1 MAEES
6 AVKVCIRVRPIN
18 REESDPSQRTEPDQV
33 FWKANKKLIQQ
44 IDDGNSTK
52 SFSFDRVFTAEET
65 TNQLYQDIAKPLV
78 VSTVEG
84 YNGTIFAYGQTASGK
99 TFTMMGSN
107 HIPGVIPLA
116 IDDVFQ
122 TIKKCPKKEFLLR
135 VSYMEIY
142 NETVTDLLVDSW
154 KRKPLEVR
162 ETTNKNIYVADLT
175 EELVTSPAQA
185 LGWIRKGEKNR
196 HYGMTKMNQRSS
208 RSHTIFRMILE
219 SRERSDLASG
229 ENADGAIIV
238 SHLNLVDLAG
248 SERASQTGAEG
259 TRLKEGC
266 NINRSL
272 FTLGQVI
279 KKLSEESPSGFIN
292 YRDSKLTRILQN
304 SLGGNAKTVI
314 LCTITT
320 TFLDE
325 TLRTLQ
331 FACTAKKMKNDP
343 HVTEVSDDGA
353 LLKRYRNEIVDLKRR
368 LQEVSLVTQTTAT
381 EREVL
386 SQLLQEKEQLQGEQ
400 ADRIRNLTKL
410 LVTSTNLNRVQKVP
424 KRRVTWGGKMAPAS
438 TSEGGL
444 SDLSFACSVSQK
456 RKASCV
462 IEAIEEDEEFDTH
475 WEIPEEP
482 FDDTNSSDDFVTLRS
497 FGNRSVDRVAELE
510 LQLQTL
516 DQQNQQALDQIQTM
530 DEKAADF
537 DLKLK
542 SEAQQKAEAID
553 KIELLELSVAE
564 LKKQL
569 EEQSQKQCEF
579 DKQMGRDFAETVQ
592 LCEIL
597 ATEKDMLASER
608 DYLKQEMGI
617 FMEQTQI
624 LEKERAAISQELEEN
639 RELEEFK
646 SLEKKFG
653 KELERELQDE
663 ICSLKKALESHDLQ
677 CSELKKNLETVS
689 EELMRKT
696 KIADDLQDMFG
707 KDLAQE
713 VAKLH
718 RSLDDAEGL
727 GRETKKEWAFLRSEN
742 IGLKELKNTLTVSHE
757 KMEAE
762 VNSLRF
768 QLESEKSKFRKM
780 QIDLQKELN
789 VVFNENTKLT
799 TLLDGKV
806 PRNMMDNVEL
816 ERTVINL
823 KKELTASQEAEGVL
837 RSQLDE
843 LRSIQAHPN
852 EVNNLEKIAAEEMEK
867 RESEVTAL
875 TAERDQIRMD
885 LQENIDMMIEN
896 QEDLRTAHG
905 KIVALKQR
913 IKQLESSQTAHLGK
927 PIDDMTAEIETLQT
941 QREQLQ
947 ATLQVVSEQ
956 KTQLEA
962 ELQRFIDEA
971 AVNQSLLY
979 SLQSQLEDQIQ
990 KNNDVERMGL
1000 EKQAQLEHQVEESQ
1014 LLLHSLQDDLEDMK
1028 QKNCNLVQLN
1038 EEEFNLKQSIKI
1050 LSVELETVKAERD
1063 GLCVNK
1069 EGGHQTSMEET
1080 QTLICR
1086 LTLISEE
1093 RDQLL
1098 ETVEGLREEK
1108 IQLRTEVEETMK
1120 SQSQPELRLAQDK
1133 IVVLQEEVDLLR
1145 NGNQDAGKFQE
1156 LQNQIQRLSEEL
1168 EFVVTER
1175 DHVQSEMEKLMC
1187 QVTCLS
1193 EERNQLQDQLEVLGQ
1208 ETSQLSA
1215 ELEAIT
1221 GTYQLE
1227 TEALTEKCV
1236 CVEADKIVLLAEK
1249 SSTDELEKLTCRVLS
1264 LSEERAMLQKTL
1276 EILSQE
1282 KNELAAKLEDVA
1294 GTYKAEKMHL
1304 LEKLA
1309 LAEADK
1315 DALLAEKESGRQ
1327 SSAEELEE
1335 LTCKVN
1341 SLSEE
1346 RAQLQETL
1354 EIFNQEKN
1362 ELAVKLE
1369 DVTGTYQAEK
1379 MHLLEKFELAEAEK
1393 DVLLA
1398 EKESR
1403 CLSSA
1408 EELEKLTFKGT
1419 SPFGERGQLQETLEI
1434 LNQEKNELATKLE
1447 DVTGTYEA
1455 EKMHLLEKLA
1465 LAKAE
1470 RDALLAEKES
1480 GRQSSAEE
1488 LEELTCKVNS
1498 LSGERAQLQETLEI
1512 LNQEKNELATK
1523 LEDVTGTY
1531 EAEKMHLL
1539 EKLALAKAER
1549 DALLAE
1555 KESGRQSSAEELEEL
1570 TCKVNSL
1577 SGERAQLQETLE
1589 ILNQEKNELAAKLED
1604 VTGTYQAEKM
1614 HLLEKFELVEAE
1626 KDVLLAEKESRCLS
1640 SAEELEELTF
1650 KGNSPFGERA
1660 QLQETLKILN
1670 QEKNELAAKLEDVTG
1685 TYEAEKMHLL
1695 EKLALAEADKDALLA
1710 EKESG
1715 RQSSAEELEELTCKV
1730 NSLSEERAQLQETL
1744 QILNQEK
1751 NELAAKLEDV
1761 TGTYQAEKMHLLE
1774 KFELAEAEKDV
1785 LLAEKESRCLSS
1797 AEELEELTCKVYS
1810 LSGERAQLQETLE
1823 ILNQEKNELA
1833 AKLEDVTG
1841 TYQAEKMHLLEKLAL
1856 AEAAKENRCQ
1866 NSAEELQKL
1875 TCSLMSLSGERAQLQ
1890 EILEELEHD
1899 NKQIRTELQ
1908 DKMSMISAMQEKLIK
1923 QNNLNLLQEAE
1934 KRKLETSLQQ
1944 ELLTEAKAT
1953 ISELNEKLRSCDQN
1967 MTDSKVTASSRLHES
1982 TLRLEELF
1990 GRFQQFIDSCIE
2002 AHHAVKEDSL
2012 RIEYFLNDDDAFPQ
2026 ATNDA
2031 HKMVCGLGHKNFTT
2045 LFNIIDAL
2053 LKKAKL
2059 YRIDF
2064 RQLVEYDVSSFEE
2077 WRLQDVLQCRSQAP
2091 SFTLKDLDCC
2101 SGQGHRLS
2109 ELVQKRQF
2117 YMQKM
2122 NSILENLWEG
2132 LDSYRNEHSAEVQ
2145 ERARFFKQVQDEYN
2159 RGPVVVSRLDRLFRV
2174 EGDGRSAVSQRRT
2187 MICKSILDEWKVQDQ
2202 ELQQLSA
2209 QAQRQWREEKNKRVT
2224 LQQILEEPPAR
2235 SEQSLLGNNQQ
2246 PGLLSQSEEKVKAK
2260 QQEEDELKANS
2271 CVSDHMMV
2279 LQRLKTELLSSQA
2292 QVEELNNTIKTLNN
2306 QLQESEKR
2314 ASPCSAEL
2322 QKVQTQLF
2330 KMQLE
2335 LNAASDKHQHEIQK
2349 MTVVLNMKEESVRK
2363 LKEKLRT
2370 LQQQGEES
2378 FLQGEELH
2386 DRLLNP
2392 RSVVSRHVLRD
2403 SKLEEEVKRLQIQI
2417 GHLENVIS
2425 SQQADLAKWKNRAV
2439 KLKSKAKRDVQPSP
2453 PHTPTKQGLCA
2464 YPDPLLQSPKK
2475 FLVGPQKVLEPP
2487 ITLLDSPKIPLLDS
2501 PKSKFFD
2508 IASNADLLA
2517 RTYPRQFFD
2526 NSSLG
2531 TTADANP
2538 DESCSQPPR
2547 PDCITQ

>member
-6 AVKVCIRVRPIN
+6 AVKVCIRVRPIH

-44 IDDGNSTK
+44 IDDGNLTK
-52 SFSFDRVFTAEET
+52 SFSFDRVFIAEET

-185 LGWIRKGEKNR
+185 LAWIRKGEKNR

-424 KRRVTWGGKMAPAS
+424 KRRVTWGGKMAPPS

-516 DQQNQQALDQIQTM
+516 DQQNQQALDQIQAM
-530 DEKAADF
+530 DEKAANF

-608 DYLKQEMGI
+608 DYLKQELGI

-639 RELEEFK
+639 RQLEEFK
-646 SLEKKFG
+646 SLEKNFG
-653 KELERELQDE
+653 KELENELQDE

-677 CSELKKNLETVS
+677 CSELKKHLETVS

-867 RESEVTAL
+867 RELEVTAL

-913 IKQLESSQTAHLGK
+913 IKQLESSQTAHVGK

-962 ELQRFIDEA
+962 ELQRFIDGA
-971 AVNQSLLY
+971 AVNQSRLH
-979 SLQSQLEDQIQ
+979 SLESQLEEQIQ
-990 KNNDVERMGL
+990 RNNDVERMGL

-1014 LLLHSLQDDLEDMK
+1014 LLLHSLQDEFEDMK
-1028 QKNCNLVQLN
+1028 QKNCNLVKVN
-1038 EEEFNLKQSIKI
+1038 EEKEFDLKQSIKV

-1098 ETVEGLREEK
+1098 ETVEGMRQKK

-1120 SQSQPELRLAQDK
+1120 SESLPELSLAQEK

-1227 TEALTEKCV
+1227 TAALTEKCV
-1236 CVEADKIVLLAEK
+1236 RVEAEKNVLLAEK
-1249 SSTDELEKLTCRVLS
+1249 RSTDELEKLTCRVLS
-1264 LSEERAMLQKTL
+1264 LSEERAMLQKTQ
-1276 EILSQE
+1276 EIVSQE
-1282 KNELAAKLEDVA
+1282 KNELAAKLEDVTV
-1294 GTYKAEKMHL
+1294 TYEAEKMHL

-1315 DALLAEKESGRQ
+1315 DALLAEKESRRH
-1327 SSAEELEE
+1327 SSAVASTLE

-1354 EIFNQEKN
+1354 EIINQEKN
-1362 ELAVKLE
+1362 ELAV
-1369 DVTGTYQAEK
+1369 
-1379 MHLLEKFELAEAEK
+1379 
-1393 DVLLA
+1393 
-1398 EKESR
+1398 
-1403 CLSSA
+1403 
-1408 EELEKLTFKGT
+1408 
-1419 SPFGERGQLQETLEI
+1419 
-1434 LNQEKNELATKLE
+1434 
-1447 DVTGTYEA
+1447 
-1455 EKMHLLEKLA
+1455 
-1465 LAKAE
+1465 
-1470 RDALLAEKES
+1470 
-1480 GRQSSAEE
+1480 
-1488 LEELTCKVNS
+1488 
-1498 LSGERAQLQETLEI
+1498 
-1512 LNQEKNELATK
+1512 
-1523 LEDVTGTY
+1523 
-1531 EAEKMHLL
+1531 
-1539 EKLALAKAER
+1539 
-1549 DALLAE
+1549 
-1555 KESGRQSSAEELEEL
+1555 
-1570 TCKVNSL
+1570 
-1577 SGERAQLQETLE
+1577 
-1589 ILNQEKNELAAKLED
+1589 KLED

-1640 SAEELEELTF
+1640 SAEELEKLTF

-1660 QLQETLKILN
+1660 QLQETMEILN
-1670 QEKNELAAKLEDVTG
+1670 QEKYELAAKLEDVTG

-1695 EKLALAEADKDALLA
+1695 EKLALAEAEKDALLA
-1710 EKESG
+1710 EKES
-1715 RQSSAEELEELTCKV
+1715 RCLSSAEELEELTFKV
-1730 NSLSEERAQLQETL
+1730 NSLSEERAELQETL
-1744 QILNQEK
+1744 EMLNQEK

-1761 TGTYQAEKMHLLE
+1761 TGTYQAEKMHLLEKSELVEAEKDVLLAEKESRCLSSAEELEKLTFKGNSPFGERAQLQETLEILNQEKYELAAKLEDVTGTYEAEKMHLLE

-1797 AEELEELTCKVYS
+1797 AEELEELTFKVNS

-1899 NKQIRTELQ
+1899 KKQIRTELQ

-1923 QNNLNLLQEAE
+1923 QNKLNLLQEAE
-1934 KRKLETSLQQ
+1934 KTNLQQ

-1953 ISELNEKLRSCDQN
+1953 ISVLNEKLRSCDQN
-1967 MTDSKVTASSRLHES
+1967 MTDSKVTASSRLHDS
-1982 TLRLEELF
+1982 TVRLEELF
-1990 GRFQQFIDSCIE
+1990 GRFQKFIDSCIE
-2002 AHHAVKEDSL
+2002 AHKAVKEDSL

-2091 SFTLKDLDCC
+2091 GFTLKDLDCC

-2132 LDSYRNEHSAEVQ
+2132 LDSYRDEHSAEVR
-2145 ERARFFKQVQDEYN
+2145 ERARFLKQVQDEYN
-2159 RGPVVVSRLDRLFRV
+2159 RRPVVVSRLDCLFRV

-2187 MICKSILDEWKVQDQ
+2187 LICKSILDEWKVQDQ

-2209 QAQRQWREEKNKRVT
+2209 QAQRQWREEKNKRLT

-2246 PGLLSQSEEKVKAK
+2246 PGLLPQSEEKVKAK
-2260 QQEEDELKANS
+2260 QQEEDQLKANS
-2271 CVSDHMMV
+2271 CVSDHVMV
-2279 LQRLKTELLSSQA
+2279 LQRLKTELLASQA
-2292 QVEELNNTIKTLNN
+2292 QVEEHKNTVKTLNN

-2439 KLKSKAKRDVQPSP
+2439 KLKSKAKRDGQPSP
-2453 PHTPTKQGLCA
+2453 PHTPTKPGHCA

-2475 FLVGPQKVLEPP
+2475 FLVAPQKVLEPP
-2487 ITLLDSPKIPLLDS
+2487 ITLVDSPKIPLLDS